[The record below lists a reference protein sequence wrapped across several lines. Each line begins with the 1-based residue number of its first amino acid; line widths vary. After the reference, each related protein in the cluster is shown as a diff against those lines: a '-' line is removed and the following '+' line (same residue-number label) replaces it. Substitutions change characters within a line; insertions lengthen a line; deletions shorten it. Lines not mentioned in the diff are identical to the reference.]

1 MIMARSLEIPAVVGT
16 GDASVMINTGQLIIA
31 DGIEGKVIV
40 NPTDKEKKKYLKRK
54 EKLMEQ
60 KREFERIKDKP
71 AS

>member
-1 MIMARSLEIPAVVGT
+1 MARSLEIPAVVGT